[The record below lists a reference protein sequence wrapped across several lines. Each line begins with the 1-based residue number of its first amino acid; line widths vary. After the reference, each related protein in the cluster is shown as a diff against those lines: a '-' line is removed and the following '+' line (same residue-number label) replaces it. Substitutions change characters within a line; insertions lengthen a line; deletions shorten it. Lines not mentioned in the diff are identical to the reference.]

1 MAQRLQLLLLCVM
14 SAPPEPFA
22 TSSSLSTLLAQSGDI
37 APPPPPPPPAV
48 YPACSS
54 DSDCYD
60 HPLYRCVGC
69 RYNASRPAGICYGA
83 SPAGK
88 ATCQCMAEAPGD
100 QCGATN
106 FKPAPGSQLPSYLMI
121 GDSISLGMV
130 KEGALF
136 SRLNGTVQPVHS
148 PGNAC
153 NANRGAHCVKNW
165 LDGCVTQLRHHFR
178 PFPVHFSALSR
189 PRLPQHAP
197 CDIIHSVPMLIGC
210 GSVLGIRCCD
220 RFGRFFFS
228 FFPFLFFRPS
238 TWSHGTLE
246 STTSPATRST

>member
-1 MAQRLQLLLLCVM
+1 MALRLRLLLLCLM
-14 SAPPEPFA
+14 SASPEPFA
-22 TSSSLSTLLAQSGDI
+22 TSSTPESSDI
-37 APPPPPPPPAV
+37 APPPPPPAAAV

-100 QCGATN
+100 QCGPTG
-106 FKPAPGSQLPSYLMI
+106 FKPDPASQLPSYLMV
-121 GDSISLGMV
+121 GDSISLGMA

-136 SRLNGTVQPVHS
+136 SRLNRTVQPVHS

-153 NANRGAHCVKNW
+153 NANRGAHCIQNW
-165 LDGCVTQLRHHFR
+165 LDGCVTATFSS
-178 PFPVHFSALSR
+178 FPTISRAFLVHFSA
-189 PRLPQHAP
+189 
-197 CDIIHSVPMLIGC
+197 
-210 GSVLGIRCCD
+210 
-220 RFGRFFFS
+220 
-228 FFPFLFFRPS
+228 PS
-238 TWSHGTLE
+238 H
-246 STTSPATRST
+246 PTRAV